1 MAMGLHKP
9 GQGYWMR
16 VLTAAFGA
24 ALVLATGGWAWQQ
37 MGLLANRLTGST
49 WRLPLSE
56 VRGAAGEGLV
66 VDLMSGAPEGTAPT
80 RLGSATVTQF
90 LGDQILVHQV
100 KLNPGNTM
108 GQVQGVRDP
117 AIGGQGVF
125 SATATNAVNLPLVEP
140 LYLQAS
146 AMVAV
151 VAIGALLLYLLVG
164 VRRRPVEFL
173 IATDG
178 EMRKV
183 NWSTRR
189 EIMGSTWVVVVA
201 SALIASVLFVIDLV
215 FYSFFQFVGII
226 EKL

>member
-37 MGLLANRLTGST
+37 MGLFANRLTGST
-49 WRLPLSE
+49 WRIPLSN
-56 VRGAAGEGLV
+56 VRGVANEGLV
-66 VDLMSGAPEGTAPT
+66 LDLMSGSSDGAAPT

-90 LGDQILVHQV
+90 LGDQVLVKGV
-100 KLNPGNTM
+100 RLDPGAVM
-108 GQVQGVRDP
+108 GQVQGVREP
-117 AIGGQGVF
+117 VIGGAPGF
-125 SATATNAVNLPLVEP
+125 AAGATNAVNLPLVEP
-140 LYLQAS
+140 LYLQAG
-146 AMVAV
+146 AMVTM
-151 VAIGALLLYLLVG
+151 VAIGALLIYLLVG

-189 EIMGSTWVVVVA
+189 EIVGSTWVVVVA
-201 SALIASVLFVIDLV
+201 SALIATVLFVIDLV
-215 FYSFFQFVGII
+215 FYSFFQLVGII